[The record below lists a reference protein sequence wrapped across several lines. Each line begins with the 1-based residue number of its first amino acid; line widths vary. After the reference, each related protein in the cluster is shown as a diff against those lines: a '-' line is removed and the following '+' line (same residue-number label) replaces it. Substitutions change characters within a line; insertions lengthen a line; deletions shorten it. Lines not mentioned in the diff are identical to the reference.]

1 MKSICKISAI
11 VFSFVIL
18 CIALLCI
25 TAAFFPNISNYF
37 NEFNRSLP
45 KCMNKVEYTEGG
57 FGDFTTYGE
66 YYYNENSIEKFRNN
80 KYFSEVDDSNISD
93 IKEYFEN
100 FEQNLMFFDYKN
112 KYTFDKTQ
120 IKKGDFFYIKTL
132 YDEPFDNYDVYYVDT
147 DKMIMYHI
155 HNNI

>member
-1 MKSICKISAI
+1 
-11 VFSFVIL
+11 
-18 CIALLCI
+18 
-25 TAAFFPNISNYF
+25 
-37 NEFNRSLP
+37 
-45 KCMNKVEYTEGG
+45 MNKVEYTEGG

-80 KYFSEVDDSNISD
+80 KYFSEVDDSNIPD
-93 IKEYFEN
+93 IKGYFEN
-100 FEQNLMFFDYKN
+100 FEQILMFFEHKD

-120 IKKGDFFYIKTL
+120 IKEGDYFYIKTL
-132 YDEPFDNYDVYYVDT
+132 YDEPYYNYDVYYVDT